1 MTVFWSRW
9 VSLEVKYLFPIK
21 FMKLKIVISAPTWLN
36 CACAAHV
43 SHNGNGPVFLLADFS
58 TWGDADPHCHPP
70 CRPAALKGA
79 IQSVAPRWI
88 RACWCHL
95 LRVLGTCMCACTRHD
110 KTLHSLVAKSL
121 PWLNGLLMVLC
132 FDLSRSLWIP
142 DYCGFIEVH
151 RGNKRAC
158 TCAPKRLL
166 CVGGS
171 MSFPRKTGKP
181 CLRPQSFFWGTAAA
195 GHGQQGRGM
204 IRNDSEWF

>member
-1 MTVFWSRW
+1 VDTAGPQPGGGGGRGGEDNFDEISVCYQKDMPERMSEYMSEPWQTGMTVFWSRW

-88 RACWCHL
+88 RAC
-95 LRVLGTCMCACTRHD
+95 
-110 KTLHSLVAKSL
+110 
-121 PWLNGLLMVLC
+121 
-132 FDLSRSLWIP
+132 
-142 DYCGFIEVH
+142 
-151 RGNKRAC
+151 
-158 TCAPKRLL
+158 
-166 CVGGS
+166 
-171 MSFPRKTGKP
+171 
-181 CLRPQSFFWGTAAA
+181 
-195 GHGQQGRGM
+195 
-204 IRNDSEWF
+204 